1 MGTTT
6 KAIARVAGVSEGL
19 IFSMF
24 DSKTDVFFEATAL
37 QSKLGYQANLDFVMS
52 LNEKHGTGIGNA
64 ILIREWLSPRL
75 SKFRAALLEEIR
87 ITWHNVDLWRR
98 IQNVKQELVSDV
110 RLAGKKASLTPLE
123 RAVQTMAD
131 AVGAEDELVNNA
143 GIIQEK
149 PFLDTTEADWDR
161 MLGIDLKSVFLTSRA
176 VLPGMVARGSGVIV
190 NLASDLGIL
199 GRENYAPYCAA
210 KAGVIGLTRSLAR
223 EFAPHGIRVN
233 AIAPGPVNTAM
244 VSLQHMSAEWM
255 EKELAIP
262 QHRVAEPEEIA
273 ATALFLASDLSRF
286 YCGQVLG
293 PNGGSAMP

>member
-1 MGTTT
+1 MNPMSLQGRRALVTGAATG
-6 KAIARVAGVSEGL
+6 IGR
-19 IFSMF
+19 
-24 DSKTDVFFEATAL
+24 ATAL
-37 QSKLGYQANLDFVMS
+37 MLAQAGAHVVVNHLRQAEAAQAVVQ
-52 LNEKHGTGIGNA
+52 A
-64 ILIREWLSPRL
+64 IEAAGGQATAIEADVSVAGDVERL
-75 SKFRAALLEEIR
+75 VA
-87 ITWHNVDLWRR
+87 
-98 IQNVKQELVSDV
+98 Q
-110 RLAGKKASLTPLE
+110 AGE
-123 RAVQTMAD
+123 VHI
-131 AVGAEDELVNNA
+131 LVNNA

-161 MLGIDLKSVFLTSRA
+161 MLATDLKSVFLMSRA
-176 VLPGMVARGSGVIV
+176 VLPGMVARGGGVIV

-244 VSLQHMSAEWM
+244 VSLEHMSAEWM

>member
-1 MGTTT
+1 MNPLSLQG
-6 KAIARVAGVSEGL
+6 K
-19 IFSMF
+19 
-24 DSKTDVFFEATAL
+24 TAL
-37 QSKLGYQANLDFVMS
+37 VTGAA
-52 LNEKHGTGIGNA
+52 TGIGRAIALMFAQAGARVVVNHLSQTAQAQAVVQAITNA
-64 ILIREWLSPRL
+64 GGEALAIDADVS
-75 SKFRAALLEEIR
+75 RAADVQR
-87 ITWHNVDLWRR
+87 
-98 IQNVKQELVSDV
+98 LV
-110 RLAGKKASLTPLE
+110 AGAGEVHL
-123 RAVQTMAD
+123 
-131 AVGAEDELVNNA
+131 LVNNA

-149 PFLDTTEADWDR
+149 PFLDTTEDDWDR
-161 MLGIDLKSVFLTSRA
+161 MLAVDLKSVFLTARA

-199 GRENYAPYCAA
+199 GRENYAPYCTA

-244 VSLQHMSAEWM
+244 VSLENMSAEWM

-262 QHRVAEPEEIA
+262 QHRVAEPDEIA

-293 PNGGSAMP
+293 PNGGSVMP